1 VVRPTIAQRRL
12 SACEHGARV
21 LSAASIGSD
30 VATQSVMGN
39 ALMALD
45 ALVSSPVGIAVAL
58 ASCIGALWLTPR
70 RHDAEEPDGG
80 DGAEAPDGQSP
91 TSTQGRR
98 PFEID
103 DAMLGII
110 SHELRG
116 PLNAILGWTQLLE
129 PRRDLPNDIQ
139 DALKVIR
146 RNAVRQRVLLD
157 EIADVG
163 RLLAGGLAIE
173 RRPMRLGDAVE
184 EACRAAHSYL
194 AAKGVTLTYDAVG
207 ADVLVSGD
215 ADRLPQAIA
224 KLLARAERTTPAGG
238 SVHVSVAG
246 RDDRVVITVADTGDG
261 IAASELRHVFEPSL
275 ARSATRPSG
284 GGLGFD
290 LAFVRAVA
298 EAHDGTVRA
307 ESAGRGRGSTFTLSL
322 PAAAGLP
329 VEKSAGGGTDRVLDG
344 LRVLAVDD
352 EPDWCELL
360 RRVLAAAGA
369 DARVASSGREAI
381 AIAAEWWPDVVLT
394 DIAMPMT
401 DGYAVLAALRARPH
415 RQPFRALAM
424 TAHAGPQERRRTAE
438 AGFDEH
444 LAKPVAPHE
453 IVEAIRRV
461 AGDRA
466 LPRRSVPSG

>member
-1 VVRPTIAQRRL
+1 
-12 SACEHGARV
+12 
-21 LSAASIGSD
+21 
-30 VATQSVMGN
+30 MGN

-45 ALVSSPVGIAVAL
+45 ALLSSPAGVAVAL

-70 RHDAEEPDGG
+70 RHGADEPDGRDGAEEPDGLRP
-80 DGAEAPDGQSP
+80 APQAGQ
-91 TSTQGRR
+91 R

-103 DAMLGII
+103 DAMLGVI

-129 PRRDLPNDIQ
+129 PRRDLPSDVQ

-173 RRPMRLGDAVE
+173 RRTIRLTDAVE
-184 EACRAAHSYL
+184 EACRAGHSYL
-194 AAKGVTLTYDAVG
+194 AAKGVTLTCDALG
-207 ADVLVSGD
+207 ADLPVSGD
-215 ADRLPQAIA
+215 ADRLSQAIA

-238 SVHVSVAG
+238 SVRVSVAR
-246 RDDRVVITVADTGDG
+246 RDDRVVIIVADTGDG
-261 IAASELRHVFEPSL
+261 MLASELKHVFEPSL

-298 EAHDGTVRA
+298 EAHGGTVRA

-322 PAAAGLP
+322 PAIAGAP
-329 VEKSAGGGTDRVLDG
+329 VERSADGGTDRVLDG
-344 LRVLAVDD
+344 LHVLAVDD

-369 DARVASSGREAI
+369 DTRVASSGREAI
-381 AIAAEWWPDVVLT
+381 AIAAEWWPDVLLT
-394 DIAMPMT
+394 DIAMPVT
-401 DGYAVLAALRARPH
+401 DGYAVLAALRAHPDR
-415 RQPFRALAM
+415 RPFRALAM
-424 TAHAGPQERRRTAE
+424 TAHTGPQERSHTAE

-453 IVEAIRRV
+453 IVDAIRRV